1 MCTLVLVMPGPLFF
15 RMINHPITRDE
26 AQEIELLE
34 NTGRGDRASFRLLYE
49 RYSGVLFSTAYQ
61 VLNDQAEAEDVLQDV
76 FVQIWDKA
84 KLYDRTRGKPLTW
97 ALTLTRNKSIDRLRS
112 AQRRHRLKDE
122 VEKETSAGGQRN
134 GTSTS
139 QAGSD
144 SVEGVYALE
153 KTKIIRNA
161 VLQLSN
167 EQRQAIEMA
176 FFGGLTQNEI
186 ALELDEPLGTV
197 KARIRRGMIKLK
209 DLIEPRL

>member
-1 MCTLVLVMPGPLFF
+1 MANPPLA
-15 RMINHPITRDE
+15 RDE
-26 AQEIELLE
+26 NLEIELLE
-34 NTGRGDRASFRLLYE
+34 SIGRGDRASFHALYE

-61 VLNDQAEAEDVLQDV
+61 VLNNQAEAEDVLQDV

-122 VEKETSAGGQRN
+122 VEKESTVVEHRGAGGRH
-134 GTSTS
+134 GT
-139 QAGSD
+139 AD
-144 SVEGVYALE
+144 SGEQVYILE
-153 KTKIIRNA
+153 KNKLVRNA
-161 VLQLSN
+161 VLQLST

-186 ALELDEPLGTV
+186 ALQLDEPLGTV
-197 KARIRRGMIKLK
+197 KARIRRGMIRLK

>member
-1 MCTLVLVMPGPLFF
+1 MTSTPL
-15 RMINHPITRDE
+15 TRDE
-26 AQEIELLE
+26 SLEIELLE
-34 NTGRGDRASFRLLYE
+34 NTGRGDRVSFRELYQ

-61 VLNDQAEAEDVLQDV
+61 VLNDQAEAEDVLQDI

-112 AQRRHRLKDE
+112 IQRRHRLKDE
-122 VEKETSAGGQRN
+122 VEKETAAGGQRN
-134 GTSTS
+134 GTAQQNPT
-139 QAGSD
+139 D
-144 SVEGVYALE
+144 SVDQVYALE
-153 KTKIIRNA
+153 KNKIIRNA
-161 VLQLSN
+161 VLQLSK

-176 FFGGLTQNEI
+176 FFSGLTQNEI

>member
-1 MCTLVLVMPGPLFF
+1 MA
-15 RMINHPITRDE
+15 NQPITRDE
-26 AQEIELLE
+26 LLETELLE
-34 NTGRGDRASFRLLYE
+34 KTGQGDRDSFKQLHE
-49 RYSGVLFSTAYQ
+49 RYAGVLFSTAYQ

-84 KLYDRTRGKPLTW
+84 KLYDRSRGKPLTW

-122 VEKETSAGGQRN
+122 VEKETTVSEQRGAGASQS
-134 GTSTS
+134 GT
-139 QAGSD
+139 D
-144 SVEGVYALE
+144 SVERVYALE
-153 KTKIIRNA
+153 QNRIVRTA
-161 VLQLSN
+161 VLQLST

-186 ALELDEPLGTV
+186 AHKLDEPLGTV

-209 DLIEPRL
+209 DIIEPRL

>member
-1 MCTLVLVMPGPLFF
+1 MAQNPF
-15 RMINHPITRDE
+15 TRDE
-26 AQEIELLE
+26 LLETELLE
-34 NTGRGDRASFRLLYE
+34 NTGRGDRDSFQQLHE
-49 RYSGVLFSTAYQ
+49 RYAGVLFSTAYQ

-112 AQRRHRLKDE
+112 AQRRYRLKDE
-122 VEKETSAGGQRN
+122 VEKETATAEQNGASGAQAAG
-134 GTSTS
+134 
-139 QAGSD
+139 D
-144 SVEGVYALE
+144 SVGKVYALE
-153 KTKIIRNA
+153 TNRIVRNA

-186 ALELDEPLGTV
+186 AHRLDEPLGTV

-209 DLIEPRL
+209 DIIEPCL

>member
-1 MCTLVLVMPGPLFF
+1 MTNP
-15 RMINHPITRDE
+15 PIIRDE
-26 AQEIELLE
+26 ILEIELLE
-34 NTGRGDRASFRLLYE
+34 GTGRGDRDCFRQLHE
-49 RYSGVLFSTAYQ
+49 RYAGVLFSAAYQ
-61 VLNDQAEAEDVLQDV
+61 VLNDPAEAEDVLQDV

-122 VEKETSAGGQRN
+122 VEKETTVSEQRGAGGA
-134 GTSTS
+134 
-139 QAGSD
+139 QAGGD
-144 SVEGVYALE
+144 SVERVYAGE
-153 KTKIIRNA
+153 TKVLVRNA
-161 VLQLSN
+161 VLQLST

-176 FFGGLTQNEI
+176 FFSGLTQNEI
-186 ALELDEPLGTV
+186 AQRLDEPLGTV

>member
-1 MCTLVLVMPGPLFF
+1 MAVSGGARAVFSFMTSTPL
-15 RMINHPITRDE
+15 TRDE
-26 AQEIELLE
+26 SLEIELLE
-34 NTGRGDRASFRLLYE
+34 NTGRGDRVSFRELYQ

-61 VLNDQAEAEDVLQDV
+61 VLNDQAEAEDVLQDI

-112 AQRRHRLKDE
+112 IQRRHRLKDE
-122 VEKETSAGGQRN
+122 VEKETAAGGQRN
-134 GTSTS
+134 GTAQQNPT
-139 QAGSD
+139 D
-144 SVEGVYALE
+144 SVDQVYALE
-153 KTKIIRNA
+153 KNKIIRNA
-161 VLQLSN
+161 VLQLSK

-176 FFGGLTQNEI
+176 FFSGLTQNEI

>member
-1 MCTLVLVMPGPLFF
+1 MT
-15 RMINHPITRDE
+15 RQPITRDE
-26 AQEIELLE
+26 ALEIELLE
-34 NTGRGDRASFRLLYE
+34 ATGRKDRDGFRQLHE
-49 RYSGVLFSTAYQ
+49 RYAGVLFSAAYQ
-61 VLNDQAEAEDVLQDV
+61 VLNDPAEAEDVLQDV

-84 KLYDRTRGKPLTW
+84 HLYDRSRGKPLTW

-122 VEKETSAGGQRN
+122 VEKETAVIEQRGAGGA
-134 GTSTS
+134 
-139 QAGSD
+139 QAGGD
-144 SVEGVYALE
+144 SVERVYSREMNTLV
-153 KTKIIRNA
+153 RNA

-186 ALELDEPLGTV
+186 AQRLDEPLGTV

>member
-1 MCTLVLVMPGPLFF
+1 MS
-15 RMINHPITRDE
+15 RQPITRDE
-26 AQEIELLE
+26 GFEIELLE
-34 NTGRGDRASFRLLYE
+34 ATGQGDRDSFRQLHE
-49 RYSGVLFSTAYQ
+49 RYAGVLFSAAYQ
-61 VLNDQAEAEDVLQDV
+61 VLNDPAEAEDVLQDV

-122 VEKETSAGGQRN
+122 VEKETSVADQHGTGGAQT
-134 GTSTS
+134 G
-139 QAGSD
+139 GD
-144 SVEGVYALE
+144 SVERVYARE
-153 KTKIIRNA
+153 TNQIVRHA

-186 ALELDEPLGTV
+186 AQRLDEPLGTV

>member
-1 MCTLVLVMPGPLFF
+1 MATSPP
-15 RMINHPITRDE
+15 NRDE
-26 AQEIELLE
+26 VLEMELLE
-34 NTGRGDRASFRLLYE
+34 NTGRGDRTSFQQLYA

-84 KLYDRTRGKPLTW
+84 HLYDRSRGKPLTW

-112 AQRRHRLKDE
+112 AQRRCRLKDE
-122 VEKETSAGGQRN
+122 VEKETAVFEQRGSGGGGVR
-134 GTSTS
+134 G
-139 QAGSD
+139 GD
-144 SVEGVYALE
+144 SVEQVYALE
-153 KTKIIRNA
+153 KNQLVRHA
-161 VLQLSN
+161 VLQLSR

-186 ALELDEPLGTV
+186 AQELDEPLGTV

>member
-1 MCTLVLVMPGPLFF
+1 MTTA
-15 RMINHPITRDE
+15 RIHRDE
-26 AQEIELLE
+26 ILETELLE
-34 NTGRGDRASFRLLYE
+34 AVGAGDRASFQALHA

-97 ALTLTRNKSIDRLRS
+97 AMTLTRNKAIDRLRS

-122 VEKETSAGGQRN
+122 VEKETAAL
-134 GTSTS
+134 
-139 QAGSD
+139 QAPGNVRGEGRGDSSD
-144 SVEGVYALE
+144 QVYAIE
-153 KTKIIRNA
+153 KGKIIRSA
-161 VLQLSN
+161 VLQLSR
-167 EQRQAIEMA
+167 EQREAIEMA

-186 ALELDEPLGTV
+186 AEKLDEPLGTV
-197 KARIRRGMIKLK
+197 KARIRRGMIRLK

>member
-1 MCTLVLVMPGPLFF
+1 MA
-15 RMINHPITRDE
+15 HQPITRDE
-26 AQEIELLE
+26 LLEIELLE
-34 NTGRGDRASFRLLYE
+34 NTARGDLHSFQQLHE

-84 KLYDRTRGKPLTW
+84 KLYDRSRGKPLTW

-122 VEKETSAGGQRN
+122 VEKETSVAEQRGAGGA
-134 GTSTS
+134 
-139 QAGSD
+139 QAGGD
-144 SVEGVYALE
+144 SVERVYTLE
-153 KTKIIRNA
+153 KNRIVRNA

-186 ALELDEPLGTV
+186 AHKLDEPLGTV

>member
-1 MCTLVLVMPGPLFF
+1 
-15 RMINHPITRDE
+15 MIRQPITRDE
-26 AQEIELLE
+26 GLEIELLE
-34 NTGRGDRASFRLLYE
+34 ATGRGDRDSFRQLHE
-49 RYSGVLFSTAYQ
+49 RYSGVLFSAAYQ
-61 VLNDQAEAEDVLQDV
+61 VLNDPVEAEDVLQDV

-84 KLYDRTRGKPLTW
+84 RLYDRGRGKPLTW

-122 VEKETSAGGQRN
+122 VEKETAVVEQN
-134 GTSTS
+134 GPSGA
-139 QAGSD
+139 QAGVG
-144 SVEGVYALE
+144 SVDRVYE
-153 KTKIIRNA
+153 RETNQIVRNA
-161 VLQLSN
+161 VLQLSS

-186 ALELDEPLGTV
+186 AQRLDEPLGTV

>member
-1 MCTLVLVMPGPLFF
+1 MATLPF
-15 RMINHPITRDE
+15 TRDE
-26 AQEIELLE
+26 ALETELLE
-34 NTGRGDRASFRLLYE
+34 NVGRGDRASFSELHE
-49 RYSGVLFSTAYQ
+49 RYSGVLFSTAFQ
-61 VLNDQAEAEDVLQDV
+61 VLNNQAEAEDVLQDV

-84 KLYDRTRGKPLTW
+84 KLYDRARGKPLTW

-122 VEKETSAGGQRN
+122 VEKESAVIEHRGAGG
-134 GTSTS
+134 G
-139 QAGSD
+139 QATAD
-144 SVEGVYALE
+144 SGEQVYILE
-153 KTKIIRNA
+153 KNRLVRNA
-161 VLQLSN
+161 VLQLST

-186 ALELDEPLGTV
+186 AIKLDEPLGTV